1 MKLWER
7 VNNKLNN
14 STRARV
20 PAHMP
25 TSLTLITTYRC
36 TAALR
41 SCFGGNPQEKSS
53 LSVDEIR
60 KHIAAG
66 LENASESEVGGV
78 YRGECCLEGLARAA
92 VATASECGFASRCVT
107 NGYWAVSKDSAAGK
121 MALLKKAG
129 LTEINF
135 STGDEH
141 QKFVSFERIVWGAT
155 SAAEA
160 GIKSLI
166 AVEGSAESAFSIHEA
181 LNHPGIEDFMRLSPF
196 RKNLSFLTNVWIP
209 FQKGVK
215 I

>member
-36 TAALR
+36 TAACAQC
-41 SCFGGNPQEKSS
+41 CFGGNPQEKSS

-60 KHIAAG
+60 KHIKQ
-66 LENASESEVGGV
+66 ASKTLPSLKLVVFTG
-78 YRGECCLEGLARAA
+78 GECFLLGEGLARA

-141 QKFVSFERIVWGAT
+141 QKFVSFERIV
-155 SAAEA
+155 
-160 GIKSLI
+160 
-166 AVEGSAESAFSIHEA
+166 
-181 LNHPGIEDFMRLSPF
+181 
-196 RKNLSFLTNVWIP
+196 
-209 FQKGVK
+209 
-215 I
+215 